1 MNKNIKN
8 TLRIGIIAA
17 ASAAAMVSCSDTWD
31 DHYNGGSSSLSFN
44 GTTMQALEKMAPDF
58 AKVVKLYGYDRELS
72 SENIYTIWA
81 PADGSFNLS
90 DYADVQVVDGQTV
103 LTKKEGADE
112 VLDHFIKNH
121 VARYAISQ
129 DGTDKEVKMMSKKIE
144 TMTGDGTGDG
154 TGEGTFGERTITKS
168 NMSCTTG
175 VLHLIDGEV
184 PYRYNIFEK
193 IKSLYN
199 PETDDVSLY
208 AFLKIYDNDS
218 LDENKSV
225 SNGVDEYGNTVWE
238 DSVVIRNN
246 TVLRNVDALVYEED
260 SSYIAIL
267 PSTEAYKKR
276 LAIAKRLLDYNPHE
290 NTKNPDY
297 KSDRYANMC
306 DSLQDYHANMF
317 VMTDLF
323 FNKYANEHWQD
334 SLKSTNYSSLNWPYN
349 LYYAKEPMMGLH
361 PDKEVNDI
369 LSKMGDPVQC
379 SNGDLYLVDEYPM
392 SVTEQFFKKQ
402 TVITSDLTLDQTT
415 GSDGKSTLYT
425 KNIGTTSIL
434 RGTLYDYLCDTIW
447 NESRENPQIVRI
459 DSTFL
464 GTRDYY
470 FFDVPE
476 LGNTQPAVAFGLE
489 NILSGTYDLYLVT
502 CPIWAKTGF
511 KNGVSYK
518 DDPRPYRFYV
528 NIYERMDNNAFVGSP
543 TRLTPPEDAIVIEKQ
558 GNYFITNCQ
567 NKIDTLHLG
576 EYTFKH
582 SYYNIKGDDGVGAI
596 IQFDVKVG
604 NGEKTKY
611 SREMLISSIIL
622 KPKFDAT
629 EEDAEEGEQE

>member
-31 DHYNGGSSSLSFN
+31 DHYNDGPSSLSFN
-44 GTTMQALEKMAPDF
+44 GTTMQALEQMAPDF

-72 SENIYTIWA
+72 SENVYTVWA

-103 LTKKEGADE
+103 LTKKDGADE

-129 DGTDKEVKMMSKKIE
+129 NGTEQDVKLMSKKIE
-144 TMTGDGTGDG
+144 TMTGNG

-168 NMSCTTG
+168 NLSCTNG
-175 VLHLIDGEV
+175 VLHILDGELD
-184 PYRYNIFEK
+184 YRHNIFEK

-208 AFLKIYDNDS
+208 AFLKIFDKDS

-225 SNGVDEYGNTVWE
+225 SNGMDEYGNTVWE

-246 TVLRNVDALVYEED
+246 TVLRNVDALIYEED

-276 LAIAKRLLDYNPHE
+276 LAIAKRLLDYNPYE

-306 DSLQDYHANMF
+306 DSLQDYNASMF
-317 VMTDLF
+317 AMTDLF
-323 FNKYANEHWQD
+323 FNKNANEYWQD
-334 SLKSTNYSSLNWPYN
+334 SLKSTNYSSFNWPYN
-349 LYYAKEPMMGLH
+349 LYYAKEPLMGLH

-369 LSKMGDPVQC
+369 LNKMGDPVQC

-402 TVITSDLTLDQTT
+402 TVMASDLTLDQIT
-415 GSDGKSTLYT
+415 GKDGKTKIYT
-425 KNIGTTSIL
+425 KNVGITSISI
-434 RGTLYDYLCDTIW
+434 GTLYDYQCDTIW
-447 NESRENPQIVRI
+447 EGVPRESQIVRV

-476 LGNTQPAVAFGLE
+476 LGNTQPAIAFDLE
-489 NILSGTYDLYLVT
+489 NLLSGTYDMYLVT

-511 KNGVSYK
+511 NNGESYQ

-528 NIYERMDNNAFVGSP
+528 NIYERMDDNAFVGSP
-543 TRLTPPEDAIVIEKQ
+543 TRLTPPEDAIVMEKQ
-558 GNYFITNCQ
+558 GNYFITDCHE
-567 NKIDTLHLG
+567 KIDTLHLG

-604 NGEKTKY
+604 NGDKGNY

-629 EEDAEEGEQE
+629 EEEQE